1 MELAKEPSWKKS
13 KKLLTEREKK
23 VMSLGD
29 ITTEFGK
36 SVGTFVVDFKG
47 LNVDSITRLRR
58 NLLKGESDM
67 MVVKNTIAKRALS
80 EGYKAAPAL
89 LDLFVGTNALV
100 FAYGDASATAKALY
114 DFRKDNVKLVVKAG
128 FMEGR
133 KLEAAQVEALSKL
146 PPKDV
151 LRAHLLGTMAAPM
164 SQFVRQ
170 LAAVPT
176 SFVRVLGANKEK
188 QEKGS

>member
-23 VMSLGD
+23 VLSLGD

-47 LNVDSITRLRR
+47 LNVDAITKLRR
-58 NLLKGESDM
+58 TLLKGESNIL
-67 MVVKNTIAKRALS
+67 VVKNTLAKRALS
-80 EGYKAAPAL
+80 EGEKAAPAL
-89 LDLFVGTNALV
+89 VDLFVGTNALV
-100 FAYGDASATAKALY
+100 FSYADASATAKSL
-114 DFRKDNVKLVVKAG
+114 FEFKKDNTKLVIKAG
-128 FMEGR
+128 FMEGK
-133 KLEAAQVEALSKL
+133 KLEATQVEALAKL
-146 PPKDV
+146 PSKDV
-151 LRAHLLGTMAAPM
+151 LRAQLLGTLAAPM
-164 SQFVRQ
+164 SKFVRQ

-176 SFVRVLGANKEK
+176 SFVRVLSANKEK

>member
-80 EGYKAAPAL
+80 EGDKAAPAL